1 LKDCAKTEVVSGGM
15 SLPHIVLT
23 FFLSVEFR
31 HWSVKRTLSL
41 VCRIVSGTQ
50 FYIFR
55 MAESITPELE
65 LSLLQLMLRCRS
77 LGSPDGFRVCEQLRA
92 RVRRALI
99 TAESSDD
106 AVVECSKLQRR
117 FARKVAELDGSL
129 DVAREK
135 KRARKESR
143 RHGASAFVDTEA
155 GEGED
160 DDDDTAAD
168 APETEEA

>member
-1 LKDCAKTEVVSGGM
+1 
-15 SLPHIVLT
+15 
-23 FFLSVEFR
+23 
-31 HWSVKRTLSL
+31 
-41 VCRIVSGTQ
+41 
-50 FYIFR
+50 
-55 MAESITPELE
+55 MAESITPDLE

-77 LGSPDGFRVCEQLRA
+77 LGSPEGTRVCEQLRA

-129 DVAREK
+129 DAAREK

-155 GEGED
+155 GEGD
-160 DDDDTAAD
+160 DDDDDAAAD